1 MRLRDWGAV
10 APIPAAAGPKVLA
23 VAEATLATLG
33 ATPDPDCWVAWGE
46 DPGVRWV
53 LLAATPAGLVTVHVR
68 VIVPQEGPR
77 ALLGHDH
84 AHVDRNQAGRGRG
97 EQHPAH
103 PGVLAP
109 GHPAVGI
116 RRCPERGERRLGHRE
131 DLRTGRRGDRRN
143 GAPIAEP
150 HRGRTSR
157 CSTARAARTGRRLSR

>member
-1 MRLRDWGAV
+1 MRLSEWGAL

-77 ALLGHDH
+77 AAGKLVRWTRVQLGDVQVEVQG
-84 AHVDRNQAGRGRG
+84 AHRIISATVEGVVLRGVDADADGVGAFIQGVFAAIDGR
-97 EQHPAH
+97 PS
-103 PGVLAP
+103 PVN
-109 GHPAVGI
+109 AV
-116 RRCPERGERRLGHRE
+116 PSSPV
-131 DLRTGRRGDRRN
+131 T
-143 GAPIAEP
+143 AE
-150 HRGRTSR
+150 
-157 CSTARAARTGRRLSR
+157 A

>member
-1 MRLRDWGAV
+1 MRLSEWGAV

-77 ALLGHDH
+77 AAGKLVRWGRVQLGDVQVEVQG
-84 AHVDRNQAGRGRG
+84 AHRIISATVEGVVLRGVDA
-97 EQHPAH
+97 EAD
-103 PGVLAP
+103 
-109 GHPAVGI
+109 AVGAFI
-116 RRCPERGERRLGHRE
+116 QGVFAAI
-131 DLRTGRRGDRRN
+131 DGRPSPVGPLPTPPLTA
-143 GAPIAEP
+143 GA
-150 HRGRTSR
+150 
-157 CSTARAARTGRRLSR
+157 